1 MQFQIH
7 VGKSRD
13 LGPIQLFSAF
23 EAVGSANNV
32 VDATSAI
39 TADCPS
45 GRCRVGVYPDTIQGA
60 SRIVYIDAM
69 EESTAGPVNV
79 NIRGLGKVA
88 TIQVEILP
96 AEAPQFPS
104 AIVIDTAM
112 ISPEYTTPVSR

>member
-13 LGPIQLFSAF
+13 IGPIQLFSAF

-32 VDATSAI
+32 IDPISAI
-39 TADCPS
+39 IADCPS
-45 GRCRVGVYPDTIQGA
+45 GRCRVGVYPDTNQGA
-60 SRIVYIDAM
+60 ARIVFIDAL
-69 EESTAGPVNV
+69 EESSAGPVNV

-104 AIVIDTAM
+104 AIVIDTGM
-112 ISPEYTTPVSR
+112 IGQEYPTPASR